1 MPVCA
6 DVSKE
11 GEPGD
16 PTQLFFITRRTRSSA
31 ALLDT
36 GASTLMD
43 PTASS
48 IASTLPPA
56 TSDVNSGASTVERD
70 HSSAAAVIPRRDK
83 SLSALSHELI
93 QRYGQDGT
101 VIDLDEVQVDPHPIH
116 ITMCYLTILTSSP
129 PTPPVQ
135 TRFPNWKKRRLYDVM
150 SICQCLRVV
159 ERSCKSQFVWRGIT
173 RVQAAVY
180 EFLLRDM
187 AIRPILDGHT
197 ELDPDE
203 PAVPVT
209 GLAFLCQQF
218 VLLLRQRA
226 LDNQAAA
233 IGLEEATQQLCQR
246 VKSTD
251 DKTVRTCAAERISR
265 RGRR

>member
-1 MPVCA
+1 
-6 DVSKE
+6 
-11 GEPGD
+11 
-16 PTQLFFITRRTRSSA
+16 
-31 ALLDT
+31 
-36 GASTLMD
+36 
-43 PTASS
+43 
-48 IASTLPPA
+48 
-56 TSDVNSGASTVERD
+56 
-70 HSSAAAVIPRRDK
+70 
-83 SLSALSHELI
+83 
-93 QRYGQDGT
+93 
-101 VIDLDEVQVDPHPIH
+101 
-116 ITMCYLTILTSSP
+116 
-129 PTPPVQ
+129 
-135 TRFPNWKKRRLYDVM
+135 M

-233 IGLEEATQQLCQR
+233 IGLEEATKQLCQR

-251 DKTVRTCAAERISR
+251 DKTVRKRAAEHVHTPAGGSARSEEGRR
-265 RGRR
+265 RGNGPPTLLPDFLSRYFVACMTSSMCSSPSICSNVLSSLSEACSGGYDRTI